1 MQALSK
7 ASIVANVFKTPGL
20 RNIFLACL
28 AIAVVFP
35 VYSVFFVYPSF
46 TQLLIK
52 SIEDDAIRIASHLSK
67 VNIPENI
74 ELTKDLFSGH
84 LIKIIERHKRDFDLE
99 QLKIYSNSGEILYS
113 TNPKDIGE
121 INKEKYF
128 QDVVAKG
135 NVYTNL
141 VQKNTISLERRLLK
155 SDVVE
160 TYVPLTSNDT
170 FNGAFEIYYDITGTK
185 GRLNS
190 LLSRSSAILLGIASS
205 LLLAV
210 VIILLKASQTS
221 IERFQAEE
229 ALEKA
234 HDELELRVE
243 ERTAELAEA
252 NQELR
257 RQITERVSAE
267 RALRESEEKLAGIL
281 NSVPDII
288 IVVDQDLNIIWS
300 NPVAVKFFGSDPM
313 GKKYDDIFN
322 FRNSS
327 YASCCVEKYFED
339 GRSEEHEIEVVGSYG
354 NHVDLWCNAS
364 VVARS
369 EDGTPKSVM
378 MIYRDI
384 TEQKL
389 LQAETARAG
398 QLASIGEL
406 AAGVAHEINNPINGI
421 INCAQLL
428 IDENNEL
435 SEQTEISMRIN
446 KAGRR
451 IAMIVRNLL
460 SFARDHEEE
469 PALVH
474 VKSVLSDSLDLTETQ
489 VRKDSIDLS
498 VHIPDELPKIRVRSH
513 KIQQVFLNII
523 SNARYAL
530 NQKFPH
536 AHEDKVLQ
544 IKGEEVLTN
553 NIKYVRVTFYDRGT
567 GISADILDRICD
579 PFFTSKPPG
588 KGTGLGLSISHAIV
602 KDHDGRL
609 YFDSVEGQYCQIII
623 DLPVSVK
630 KNEYENENS
639 NNRG

>member
-1 MQALSK
+1 MQVLSK
-7 ASIVANVFKTPGL
+7 ASILTNVFKTPGF
-20 RNIFLACL
+20 RNIFLVCL
-28 AIAVVFP
+28 AIAIVFP
-35 VYSVFFVYPSF
+35 VYSLFFVYPSF

-52 SIEDDAIRIASHLSK
+52 NVENDAIRIASHLSR
-67 VNIPENI
+67 VSIPENI
-74 ELTKDLFSGH
+74 ELTEDFFSDH
-84 LIKIIERHKRDFDLE
+84 FISRIERHTRDFDLE
-99 QLKIYSNSGEILYS
+99 KLKIFSSSGKILYS

-128 QDVVAKG
+128 HDIVAQG
-135 NVYTNL
+135 HVYTKL

-170 FNGAFEIYYDITGTK
+170 FNGAFEIYYDITGMK
-185 GRLNS
+185 AKLNS

-210 VIILLKASQTS
+210 VIILFKASQTS
-221 IERFQAEE
+221 IARFQAEE
-229 ALEKA
+229 SLEKA
-234 HDELELRVE
+234 HGELELRVE
-243 ERTAELAEA
+243 ERTMELAEA
-252 NQELR
+252 NEELR
-257 RQITERVSAE
+257 RQITERLSAE
-267 RALRESEEKLAGIL
+267 KALRKSEEKLAGIL
-281 NSVPDII
+281 NSVLDII

-300 NPVAVKFFGSDPM
+300 NPVAVKFFGSDPV

-322 FRNSS
+322 FRHSS
-327 YASCCVEKYFED
+327 YTSCCVDKCFED
-339 GRSEEHEIEVVGSYG
+339 GRSEEHEIEVIGSYG
-354 NHVDLWCNAS
+354 NHLNLWCSAS

-378 MIYRDI
+378 MVYRDM
-384 TEQKL
+384 TEKKL

-428 IDENNEL
+428 IDEHNEL
-435 SEQTEISMRIN
+435 SEQAEISMRIN

-460 SFARDHEEE
+460 SFARDYEEE

-489 VRKDSIDLS
+489 VRKDGIDLS
-498 VHIPDELPKIRVRSH
+498 VDIPDELPKIRVRSH

-536 AHEDKVLQ
+536 AHEDKVLR
-544 IKGEEVLTN
+544 IKGEEVITN
-553 NIKYVRVTFYDRGT
+553 NIKYVRVIFYDRGT
-567 GISADILDRICD
+567 GIPTDILDRICD

-588 KGTGLGLSISHAIV
+588 KGTGLGLSISHVIV

-609 YFDSVEGQYCQIII
+609 YFDSVEGEYCKTIV
-623 DLPVSVK
+623 DLPVSVG
-630 KNEYENENS
+630 KNEFENENS

>member
-1 MQALSK
+1 VSE
-7 ASIVANVFKTPGL
+7 KT
-20 RNIFLACL
+20 CL
-28 AIAVVFP
+28 VIAIVFP

-52 SIEDDAIRIASHLSK
+52 SIEDDAVRIASHLSK

-74 ELTKDLFSGH
+74 ELTKDFFSDH
-84 LIKIIERHKRDFDLE
+84 LIKIIERYKRDFDLE
-99 QLKIYSNSGEILYS
+99 QLKIFSSSGEILYS

-135 NVYTNL
+135 NVYTKL
-141 VQKNTISLERRLLK
+141 VQKDTTSLERRLLK

-185 GRLNS
+185 GKLNS

-234 HDELELRVE
+234 HGELELRVE
-243 ERTAELAEA
+243 GRTAELAEA
-252 NQELR
+252 NEEMR

-300 NPVAVKFFGSDPM
+300 NPVAVKFFDSDPI
-313 GKKYDDIFN
+313 GKQYNDIFN

-364 VVARS
+364 VVAHS

-378 MIYRDI
+378 MIYRDV

-435 SEQTEISMRIN
+435 SEQTEISKRIN

-460 SFARDHEEE
+460 SFARDPEEE
-469 PALVH
+469 PALLH

-489 VRKDSIDLS
+489 VRKDGIDLR
-498 VHIPDELPKIRVRSH
+498 VDIPDELPKIRVRSH
-513 KIQQVFLNII
+513 KLQQVFLNII

-544 IKGEEVLTN
+544 INGEEVLTN

-609 YFDSVEGQYCQIII
+609 YFESVEGKYCQIII
-623 DLPVSVK
+623 DLPVSVG
-630 KNEYENENS
+630 KNEYENENPDH
-639 NNRG
+639 RG